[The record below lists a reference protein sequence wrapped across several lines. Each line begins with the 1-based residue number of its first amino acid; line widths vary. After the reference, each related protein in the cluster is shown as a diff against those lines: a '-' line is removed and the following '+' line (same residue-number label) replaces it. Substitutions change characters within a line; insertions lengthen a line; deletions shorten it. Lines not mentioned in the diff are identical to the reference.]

1 MRLDPNAS
9 GLFKEILDM
18 VDRVIRKKQTAEL
31 LGISETTRWRLERL
45 GVLVPVQIMPGITG
59 YRESEIQAFIESRER
74 AVPNTARMAAA
85 LASPRHGRAGRV
97 AAGLGDAA

>member
-1 MRLDPNAS
+1 M
-9 GLFKEILDM
+9 G
-18 VDRVIRKKQTAEL
+18 DRIIRKKQAAAN

-59 YRESEIQAFIESRER
+59 YRESELEAFIQSRER

-85 LASPRHGRAGRV
+85 LASPRHGRAGRAAQAV
-97 AAGLGDAA
+97 AQ